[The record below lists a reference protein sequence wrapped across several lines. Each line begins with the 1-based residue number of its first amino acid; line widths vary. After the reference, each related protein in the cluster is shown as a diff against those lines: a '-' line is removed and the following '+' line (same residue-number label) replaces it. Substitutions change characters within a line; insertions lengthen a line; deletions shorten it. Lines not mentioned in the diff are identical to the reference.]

1 MSIRHTIANSEQTT
15 DNKICS
21 LGTDQHQDR
30 HIYYILYVLQYTQIS
45 IADRHDKCK
54 SWTEKLIRDSIC
66 KHCKTQT
73 QSHLFA

>member
-30 HIYYILYVLQYTQIS
+30 HISVLQYTQIS

-54 SWTEKLIRDSIC
+54 SWTEKLIRESIC